1 MSNYGLK
8 ISKDGKSTDST
19 DPRDY
24 VIWSKYKNPKTYIV
38 GTASFNITDE
48 SFSQS
53 DHTIATITHNLGYK
67 PVVYF
72 YWSTGG
78 NYGQE
83 SWIAS
88 QASPHICWEL
98 ISYNVTTTTLNLNYW
113 YFPSM
118 TGDNITGL
126 GGTNFSFKYYI
137 MIDRT

>member
-1 MSNYGLK
+1 MKYLGIDYGAKK
-8 ISKDGKSTDST
+8 IGIALSDQNGIMAFPHT
-19 DPRDY
+19 
-24 VIWSKYKNPKTYIV
+24 VIEN
-38 GTASFNITDE
+38 DE
-48 SFSQS
+48 
-53 DHTIATITHNLGYK
+53 HTIATITHNLGYK

-83 SWIAS
+83 AWIAS